1 MALKVGLI
9 PIICIGESFT
19 ERKRNYLEV
28 LFKQLEECV
37 PENKTVV
44 IAYEPIW
51 AIGTGLTPSY
61 NEILKVKED
70 IKEFLTKKKNIS
82 DVKVLYGGSVSSK
95 NFSEI
100 MINTGV
106 NGALIGGASIDSKQ
120 INKILSYCY
129 FN

>member
-1 MALKVGLI
+1 M
-9 PIICIGESFT
+9 S
-19 ERKRNYLEV
+19 
-28 LFKQLEECV
+28 KQLEECV
-37 PENKTVV
+37 PDKLNKTIV

-51 AIGTGLTPSY
+51 SIGSGVTPTY
-61 NEILKVKED
+61 DEILKVKEH
-70 IKEFLTKKKNIS
+70 ISEFLMKKKNIS

-106 NGALIGGASIDSKQ
+106 NGALIGSASIDLRQ

-129 FN
+129 FD